1 MKHIFIVNEGAGR
14 GKYKK
19 ILPNI
24 EEACKKRRIKYEI
37 KRKERQSSFFFIS
50 HYGMMW

>member
-1 MKHIFIVNEGAGR
+1 MKYIFIVNETAGR

-24 EEACKKRRIKYEI
+24 EIECKKRQIY
-37 KRKERQSSFFFIS
+37 
-50 HYGMMW
+50 